1 MVGQSSVIDTL
12 GISAKDRERVRFLRQ
27 TFGDVMRRKE
37 LHEASEKYFG
47 NDLATAAIVKNKAF
61 QYKKGSGLYVL
72 SVLDVAGTKNGEA
85 SKNPEIIRIKE
96 RAVTQLKSKTQE
108 KSILDGVE
116 HPEPGEDIR
125 KPWSSIEVKA
135 TVSDYFDM
143 LRAELEG
150 TPYSKTAQRNA
161 LLKRLP
167 KRSAQA
173 VESKH
178 CNISAV
184 LRDMKLTYI
193 AGYKPRGNYQDLLAE
208 TVEDYLVANP
218 EPRKE
223 IVELDADPVDAPP
236 DGSKFVMADIEVPPP
251 QPTEARRKSPIKA
264 FKTDWGAVTAH
275 SRKLGEQGERFVLE
289 LERRRLRDAGQLD
302 LEPKIEWVSQTR
314 GDGAGYDIKSFDST
328 GTEILI
334 EVKTTKGLATDTD
347 CFVANSQTAA

>member
-1 MVGQSSVIDTL
+1 M
-12 GISAKDRERVRFLRQ
+12 
-27 TFGDVMRRKE
+27 
-37 LHEASEKYFG
+37 
-47 NDLATAAIVKNKAF
+47 
-61 QYKKGSGLYVL
+61 
-72 SVLDVAGTKNGEA
+72 
-85 SKNPEIIRIKE
+85 
-96 RAVTQLKSKTQE
+96 
-108 KSILDGVE
+108 DGVE

-218 EPRKE
+218 GPRKE

-347 CFVANSQTAA
+347 CFVANSQTAASAIDQPVSPCSRDRRSLSESGVLAVQWVDARPSAKVIALPFEHGSAALAYTATVFRPILPHSLDPELYSTPIVRPPAQFNAFYR